1 MKKPKVV
8 QKKELLPS
16 PSKIEQ
22 PETKVA
28 EPKKDVNIN
37 FHKYS
42 QITKLNVDKK
52 ERSKAAEKQLSPSG
66 LKQLP

>member
-1 MKKPKVV
+1 
-8 QKKELLPS
+8 LLPS
-16 PSKIEQ
+16 PLKIEQ

-52 ERSKAAEKQLSPSG
+52 ERSKAAEKQLSPAG
-66 LKQLP
+66 LKQ